1 MSTFIDLGK
10 AVARAFKGVPM
21 TQINDAPEQHRALR
35 EADRNIASNRRVRVA
50 AQGVLDRLNAREA
63 HR

>member
-1 MSTFIDLGK
+1 MSAITDLGK
-10 AVARAFKGVPM
+10 AMVRALKGVPL
-21 TQINDAPEQHRALR
+21 QNVDGGSEQHKAMR
-35 EADRNIASNRRVRVA
+35 EADRNIASNRRVRAA